1 MSFVH
6 GEHTEA
12 DMQLLEKFM
21 VMAWTFF
28 LNSVGN
34 ANKFATKDEFIRAID
49 NFKLSG
55 GLK

>member
-1 MSFVH
+1 
-6 GEHTEA
+6 
-12 DMQLLEKFM
+12 MQLLEKFM